1 MANQLV
7 PFIQDEK
14 KWTEHY
20 MAQARKQIAA
30 TQVPQLK
37 EFVQPEIV
45 QPKFISPIAKLLAQ
59 AESELKHE
67 QNERPVFTP
76 TIYQHKGMLLQNL
89 HHRYLYITIKLPHLS
104 DLEQRIPNF
113 RIVIITVLYIP
124 VIQTHYW
131 MIHQQMIMNYI
142 RLSVILS
149 KLITSKKWTLLLKY
163 EID

>member
-30 TQVPQLK
+30 AVRVPQLK

-45 QPKFISPIAKLLAQ
+45 QPKLISPIAKLLAQ
-59 AESELKHE
+59 AESELKHQ

-76 TIYQHKGMLLQNL
+76 HSGKT
-89 HHRYLYITIKLPHLS
+89 
-104 DLEQRIPNF
+104 RI
-113 RIVIITVLYIP
+113 
-124 VIQTHYW
+124 
-131 MIHQQMIMNYI
+131 
-142 RLSVILS
+142 
-149 KLITSKKWTLLLKY
+149 
-163 EID
+163 

>member
-1 MANQLV
+1 MANRLV

-30 TQVPQLK
+30 TRVPQLK

-59 AESELKHE
+59 AESELKCK

-76 TIYQHKGMLLQNL
+76 IVPRPEFDKSENATGSTEDTKVNIEAEVEVPPSKGKKTCECTQM
-89 HHRYLYITIKLPHLS
+89 RRKKEKKL
-104 DLEQRIPNF
+104 
-113 RIVIITVLYIP
+113 
-124 VIQTHYW
+124 
-131 MIHQQMIMNYI
+131 
-142 RLSVILS
+142 
-149 KLITSKKWTLLLKY
+149 
-163 EID
+163 

>member
-30 TQVPQLK
+30 TRVPQLK

-59 AESELKHE
+59 AESELKRE

-76 TIYQHKGMLLQNL
+76 IVARPEFDKSENTTGYTEDTKVNIEDEDEVRPSKRKKTCGCTQMRRKKGKETLKEFQKKEDIWIYSTERKKE
-89 HHRYLYITIKLPHLS
+89 IIFAS
-104 DLEQRIPNF
+104 QRHF
-113 RIVIITVLYIP
+113 
-124 VIQTHYW
+124 
-131 MIHQQMIMNYI
+131 
-142 RLSVILS
+142 
-149 KLITSKKWTLLLKY
+149 
-163 EID
+163 